1 MVQAWPAIRSGRDT
15 LVAARVGLFGKRG
28 RRLGWTNVW
37 AQMNRVGVR
46 SIGIVS
52 LVLLCATMGSTLQIE
67 TQGEDE
73 DRALQAVQQVFT
85 SIE

>member
-1 MVQAWPAIRSGRDT
+1 MKRAELVVPWKNGLHLRPASMLVKVASKFSSTIKLECKGKVATGRS
-15 LVAARVGLFGKRG
+15 
-28 RRLGWTNVW
+28 
-37 AQMNRVGVR
+37 
-46 SIGIVS
+46 IVS
-52 LVLLCATMGSTLQIE
+52 LLLLCATMGSTLQIE